1 MRFTLSASIL
11 VSLVLALGTA
21 PTAGAADKPASRTAM
36 EKAAKKACITGDVRK
51 GIDVLGD
58 LFVETG
64 DLTYVFNQGRCFQ
77 QNHRCEEAID
87 RFREYLRKSPDLLS
101 KDRAEVNRYISD
113 CEALQAK
120 QAPPPAAPA
129 AAPIPAALSA
139 APVPTAPAA
148 AATTLA
154 AAPASAAEQRGDSR
168 LRTAGLVTV
177 SVGVIALAGGV
188 LCNIHANALTSDL
201 NKPAG
206 WDRGKASSRE
216 TYQTLGWWAGY
227 GVGAAALATGVT
239 LFVLGGHSGSSVDAR
254 PAVALAPLLLP
265 GFASLSVRGSY

>member
-1 MRFTLSASIL
+1 
-11 VSLVLALGTA
+11 
-21 PTAGAADKPASRTAM
+21 M

-51 GIDVLGD
+51 GIDLLGD

-64 DLTYVFNQGRCFQ
+64 DLAYVFNQGRCFQ
-77 QNHRCEEAID
+77 QNHRCEEAVD

-113 CEALQAK
+113 CEDLQAK
-120 QAPPPAAPA
+120 QAQPPAALAAVPSALPA
-129 AAPIPAALSA
+129 APSPA
-139 APVPTAPAA
+139 APAA

-154 AAPASAAEQRGDSR
+154 AAPASASELHANSR

-216 TYQTLGWWAGY
+216 TYQTLGWVGY
-227 GVGAAALATGVT
+227 GVGAAVLATGVT
-239 LFVLGGHSGSSVDAR
+239 LFVLGGHSGTSADSP
-254 PAVALAPLLLP
+254 PAVALAPLLFP